1 MRHVICRCLL
11 STSDVGVICRPK
23 KRVHGWW
30 KICVWGQCLSSDER
44 EMTKVHPKGKRI
56 NDLKSRLSQ
65 QPSWAASSSE
75 QLCSEAFLSSA
86 PQQLFSDVILSN
98 HLRLPS
104 PQQPYFTRNLQQPSS
119 AAFLGL
125 PSIGGQLFHII
136 SRSSY
141 MATFLWKNPFAAL
154 SGKGR
159 PWKNS
164 TVAFWSLTIL
174 PRIKHFDSLKFIRVS
189 SPSLDTSACQP

>member
-1 MRHVICRCLL
+1 MRSDETCHMSMSSVNIRRRRDLSLQKKGSWLVKNLRVRAVLELRRAGNDESASQRKKNKWSKEQAFSAALL
-11 STSDVGVICRPK
+11 SSFLI
-23 KRVHGWW
+23 
-30 KICVWGQCLSSDER
+30 
-44 EMTKVHPKGKRI
+44 
-56 NDLKSRLSQ
+56 
-65 QPSWAASSSE
+65 WAT
-75 QLCSEAFLSSA
+75 LLRSSA

-174 PRIKHFDSLKFIRVS
+174 PRIKHFDSLKSLRVS

>member
-1 MRHVICRCLL
+1 MR
-11 STSDVGVICRPK
+11 
-23 KRVHGWW
+23 
-30 KICVWGQCLSSDER
+30 SDETCPVSMSSVNIR
-44 EMTKVHPKGKRI
+44 RRHDLSLQKKGSWLVKNLRVRAVLELRRAG
-56 NDLKSRLSQ
+56 NDESAASQ
-65 QPSWAASSSE
+65 RKKNKWSKEQPFSSSE

-174 PRIKHFDSLKFIRVS
+174 PRIKHFDSL
-189 SPSLDTSACQP
+189 ACQP